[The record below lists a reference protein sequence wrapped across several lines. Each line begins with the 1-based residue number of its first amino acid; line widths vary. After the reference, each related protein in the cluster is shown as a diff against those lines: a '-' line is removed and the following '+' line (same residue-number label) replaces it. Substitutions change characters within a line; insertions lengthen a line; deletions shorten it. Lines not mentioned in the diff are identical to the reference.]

1 MAQEMIT
8 ATKNWMLQ
16 PPNKNK
22 NITRHLWSYTVI
34 LVYTM
39 TPNMTEKYVQDGSLT
54 MFFPTISRLTTFH
67 NYMRNLFWGLL
78 QVEKKY
84 KHLVFQCASWIF
96 NTFGP

>member
-39 TPNMTEKYVQDGSLT
+39 TPNMTEKYVQDGSSMMSSLQN
-54 MFFPTISRLTTFH
+54 SRLPTC
-67 NYMRNLFWGLL
+67 LSVWEVLWL
-78 QVEKKY
+78 
-84 KHLVFQCASWIF
+84 
-96 NTFGP
+96 